1 MAAARCCMSTPR
13 LGISRLREK
22 QDRNEKHFGVI
33 PMIQKKTVALLLVGL
48 ALPLVASQ
56 PASTPEA
63 LPDAADGSFSP
74 AGRAYLEVDIRN
86 VTTDGLAALKL
97 KEERGVEITMV
108 DADAPAG
115 KAGLREHDVIL
126 DFNGTAVES
135 EEQIRRLI
143 REVPPGRTVII
154 GISRDG
160 VPMNINV
167 QLADHGAVVAQ
178 TFPRIVVPNPRPRDF
193 PPNSM
198 DLPFQI
204 QTYSSVLGVQTE
216 SLTRQLGEYFGV
228 KYGEG
233 VLVRSVEKNSAAE
246 KAGLKAGDV
255 IVKADNEK
263 LTDRS
268 DLSHILRNHRTGGKM
283 TVVVMRDKHEQ
294 TLTVTLPDR
303 GSRDSSFLDLDAE
316 ALQASLANAEGMFQ
330 DLDID
335 GIISLEDMASLDGN
349 IARLDISRMQRNLLD
364 SPEIEQAMREA
375 QKVLQNFKFGSDPI

>member
-1 MAAARCCMSTPR
+1 
-13 LGISRLREK
+13 
-22 QDRNEKHFGVI
+22 
-33 PMIQKKTVALLLVGL
+33 MIQKKTVALVVAAL
-48 ALPLVASQ
+48 ALPLIAAQ
-56 PASTPEA
+56 P
-63 LPDAADGSFSP
+63 SP
-74 AGRAYLEVDIRN
+74 APQPDSLSKPVQGYFYAAAGRSYLGVDIRD
-86 VTTDGLAALKL
+86 VTSDRMAALKL

-143 REVPPGRTVII
+143 REVPPGRTVTL

-160 VPMNINV
+160 APMKINV
-167 QLADHGAVVAQ
+167 QLADHGTVVAQ
-178 TFPRIVVPNPRPRDF
+178 AVPHIIVPAPRPRDF
-193 PPNSM
+193 PNSM

-216 SLTRQLGEYFGV
+216 SLTRQLGDYFGV
-228 KYGEG
+228 KNGEG

-255 IVKADNEK
+255 LVKADNEK

-283 TVVVMRDKHEQ
+283 TLVVMRDKHEQ

-303 GSRDSSFLDLDAE
+303 GSRDSSFLNLDADE
-316 ALQASLANAEGMFQ
+316 LQASLADVGDMVQ
-330 DLDID
+330 HLDTDQIM
-335 GIISLEDMASLDGN
+335 SLDENMASLDHNMALLMGQ
-349 IARLDISRMQRNLLD
+349 ARNLLK
-364 SPEIEQAMREA
+364 SPEIEKTMREA
-375 QKVLQNFKFGSDPI
+375 QKMLQNLKLGSDPI

>member
-1 MAAARCCMSTPR
+1 
-13 LGISRLREK
+13 
-22 QDRNEKHFGVI
+22 
-33 PMIQKKTVALLLVGL
+33 MIQKKTVALLLTGL
-48 ALPLVASQ
+48 ALPLIAAQ
-56 PASTPEA
+56 PSSPPETLSHPVQGYFYSA
-63 LPDAADGSFSP
+63 
-74 AGRAYLEVDIRN
+74 AGRSYLGVDIRD
-86 VTTDGLAALKL
+86 VTTDRLAALKL

-143 REVPPGRTVII
+143 REVPPGRTVTI

-160 VPMNINV
+160 VPMKINV

-178 TFPRIVVPNPRPRDF
+178 AFPRIVVPTPRPRDF
-193 PPNSM
+193 PRNSM

-228 KYGEG
+228 KDGEG

-283 TVVVMRDKHEQ
+283 TMVVMRDKHEQ

-303 GSRDSSFLDLDAE
+303 GSRDSSFLNLDTDE
-316 ALQASLANAEGMFQ
+316 LQASLADMEDMVQ
-330 DLDID
+330 DLDVDHIM
-335 GIISLEDMASLDGN
+335 SLADMASLN
-349 IARLDISRMQRNLLD
+349 SNLAFLDMTRQGKNLLE
-364 SPEIEQAMREA
+364 SPEIQKAMREA
-375 QKVLQNFKFGSDPI
+375 EKALQDLKIGSDPI

>member
-1 MAAARCCMSTPR
+1 
-13 LGISRLREK
+13 
-22 QDRNEKHFGVI
+22 
-33 PMIQKKTVALLLVGL
+33 MIQKKTVALLLTGL
-48 ALPLVASQ
+48 ALPLIAAQ
-56 PASTPEA
+56 P
-63 LPDAADGSFSP
+63 LPPSDPLSHP
-74 AGRAYLEVDIRN
+74 APGYLYAGGRSYLGVDIRD
-86 VTTDGLAALKL
+86 VTTDRLPALKL

-126 DFNGTAVES
+126 DFNGTTVES

-143 REVPPGRTVII
+143 REVPPGRTVTL

-160 VPMNINV
+160 VPMKINV

-178 TFPRIVVPNPRPRDF
+178 AFPHVVVPTPRPREF
-193 PPNSM
+193 PRNSM

-216 SLTRQLGEYFGV
+216 SLTRQLGDYFGV
-228 KYGEG
+228 KDGEG

-263 LTDRS
+263 LTDRI

-283 TVVVMRDKHEQ
+283 ILVVMRDKHEQ

-303 GSRDSSFLDLDAE
+303 GSRDSSFLNLDSDE
-316 ALQASLANAEGMFQ
+316 LQASLVSAEDMVQ

-335 GIISLEDMASLDGN
+335 RILSAADMASLDRNMALLGRN
-349 IARLDISRMQRNLLD
+349 VMQ
-364 SPEIEQAMREA
+364 SPEIEKAMRQA
-375 QKVLQNFKFGSDPI
+375 QKALQNLKIGCDPI

>member
-1 MAAARCCMSTPR
+1 
-13 LGISRLREK
+13 
-22 QDRNEKHFGVI
+22 
-33 PMIQKKTVALLLVGL
+33 MIQKKTVALLLTGL
-48 ALPLVASQ
+48 ALPLIAAQ
-56 PASTPEA
+56 PSSPPETLSHPVQGYFYA
-63 LPDAADGSFSP
+63 
-74 AGRAYLEVDIRN
+74 AGRSYLGVDIRD
-86 VTTDGLAALKL
+86 VTTDRLAALKL

-143 REVPPGRTVII
+143 REVPPGRTVTL

-160 VPMNINV
+160 VPMKISV

-178 TFPRIVVPNPRPRDF
+178 TFPRIVVPTPRPRDF
-193 PPNSM
+193 PRNSM

-228 KYGEG
+228 KDGEG
-233 VLVRSVEKNSAAE
+233 VLVRSVEKGSAAE

-268 DLSHILRNHRTGGKM
+268 DLSHILRSHRTGGKM
-283 TVVVMRDKHEQ
+283 ALVVMRDKHEQ

-303 GSRDSSFLDLDAE
+303 GSRDSSFLNLDTDE
-316 ALQASLANAEGMFQ
+316 LEASLRNAEDMVRN
-330 DLDID
+330 LDTDQIRFID
-335 GIISLEDMASLDGN
+335 ENMASLNGN
-349 IARLDISRMQRNLLD
+349 LALLD
-364 SPEIEQAMREA
+364 MNRLQKDLLESPEIQKAMREA
-375 QKVLQNFKFGSDPI
+375 EKALQDLKIGSDPI

>member
-1 MAAARCCMSTPR
+1 
-13 LGISRLREK
+13 
-22 QDRNEKHFGVI
+22 
-33 PMIQKKTVALLLVGL
+33 MIQKKTIALLLTGL
-48 ALPLVASQ
+48 AMPLIAAQPSSQ
-56 PASTPEA
+56 PDA
-63 LPDAADGSFSP
+63 LSHQVPGYFYAA
-74 AGRAYLEVDIRN
+74 AGHSYLGVDIRD
-86 VTTDGLAALKL
+86 VTTDRVAALKL

-115 KAGLREHDVIL
+115 KAGLHEHDVIL

-135 EEQIRRLI
+135 QEQIRRLI
-143 REVPPGRTVII
+143 REVPPGRTVTI

-160 VPMNINV
+160 VPMKINV

-178 TFPRIVVPNPRPRDF
+178 AFPRIVVPPARPRDF
-193 PPNSM
+193 PRNSM

-228 KYGEG
+228 KDGEG

-268 DLSHILRNHRTGGKM
+268 DLSHILHNHRTGGKM

-303 GSRDSSFLDLDAE
+303 GSRDSSFLNLDIDE
-316 ALQASLANAEGMFQ
+316 LQASLG
-330 DLDID
+330 DIQID
-335 GIISLEDMASLDGN
+335 VDQIISLDEGMASLDHN
-349 IARLDISRMQRNLLD
+349 MALLD
-364 SPEIEQAMREA
+364 MAREGTDLLQSPEIQKAMREA
-375 QKVLQNFKFGSDPI
+375 EKALQDLKFGSDPI

>member
-1 MAAARCCMSTPR
+1 
-13 LGISRLREK
+13 
-22 QDRNEKHFGVI
+22 
-33 PMIQKKTVALLLVGL
+33 MIQKKNIALLITGL
-48 ALPLVASQ
+48 ALPLIAAQ
-56 PASTPEA
+56 PTPQ
-63 LPDAADGSFSP
+63 PDALSHQVPGHFYAV
-74 AGRAYLEVDIRN
+74 GRSYLGVDIRD
-86 VTTDGLAALKL
+86 VTTDRMAALKL

-126 DFNGTAVES
+126 DFNGTPVES

-143 REVPPGRTVII
+143 REVPPGRTITL

-160 VPMNINV
+160 APMKINV
-167 QLADHGAVVAQ
+167 QLADHGTVVAQ
-178 TFPRIVVPNPRPRDF
+178 AFPRVIVPTPRPREF
-193 PPNSM
+193 PRNSM

-228 KYGEG
+228 KDGEG

-303 GSRDSSFLDLDAE
+303 GSRDSSFLNLDTQE
-316 ALQASLANAEGMFQ
+316 LQASLSDIEDTVQ
-330 DLDID
+330 DLDC
-335 GIISLEDMASLDGN
+335 GQMISLDDDLASLD
-349 IARLDISRMQRNLLD
+349 RNMALLD
-364 SPEIEQAMREA
+364 MTRIEGDLLESPEIQKAIQEA
-375 QKVLQNFKFGSDPI
+375 QKVLQLKIGSDPI

>member
-1 MAAARCCMSTPR
+1 
-13 LGISRLREK
+13 
-22 QDRNEKHFGVI
+22 
-33 PMIQKKTVALLLVGL
+33 MIQKKIIALLIAGL
-48 ALPLVASQ
+48 ALPLIAAQ
-56 PASTPEA
+56 PSPTPQ
-63 LPDAADGSFSP
+63 PDALSHQLPGYFYAAAASRS
-74 AGRAYLEVDIRN
+74 YLGVDIRD
-86 VTTDGLAALKL
+86 VTTDRMAALKL

-135 EEQIRRLI
+135 EEQLRRLI
-143 REVPPGRTVII
+143 REVPPGRTVTL
-154 GISRDG
+154 GLSRDG
-160 VPMNINV
+160 VPMKINV

-178 TFPRIVVPNPRPRDF
+178 ALPRIIVPPRPGNFPR
-193 PPNSM
+193 NSM

-216 SLTRQLGEYFGV
+216 SLTRQLGDYFGV
-228 KYGEG
+228 RDGEG

-268 DLSHILRNHRTGGKM
+268 DLSHILRSHRTGGKM
-283 TVVVMRDKHEQ
+283 TLVVMREKHEQ

-303 GSRDSSFLDLDAE
+303 GSRDSSFLNLDSDE
-316 ALQASLANAEGMFQ
+316 LQASLANVEDMVQDLDTDQFMSLAEGMA
-330 DLDID
+330 
-335 GIISLEDMASLDGN
+335 SLKGNLALMDMAGQG
-349 IARLDISRMQRNLLD
+349 RKLLE
-364 SPEIEQAMREA
+364 SPEIQKALQEA
-375 QKVLQNFKFGSDPI
+375 QKALQDLKFASDPI

>member
-1 MAAARCCMSTPR
+1 
-13 LGISRLREK
+13 
-22 QDRNEKHFGVI
+22 
-33 PMIQKKTVALLLVGL
+33 MIQKKTVALLLTSL
-48 ALPLVASQ
+48 ALPLIAAQPTPTPQPDSLSHQVPGHFYAVA
-56 PASTPEA
+56 A
-63 LPDAADGSFSP
+63 
-74 AGRAYLEVDIRN
+74 AGRSYLGVDIRD
-86 VTTDGLAALKL
+86 VTTDRMAALKL
-97 KEERGVEITMV
+97 KDERGVEITMV

-143 REVPPGRTVII
+143 REVPPGRTVTL

-160 VPMNINV
+160 APMKINV
-167 QLADHGAVVAQ
+167 QLADHSAVVAKA
-178 TFPRIVVPNPRPRDF
+178 FPRIVVPTPRPRDF
-193 PPNSM
+193 PRNSM

-228 KYGEG
+228 KDGEG

-283 TVVVMRDKHEQ
+283 TMVVMREKHEQ

-303 GSRDSSFLDLDAE
+303 GSRDSSFLNFDTDE
-316 ALQASLANAEGMFQ
+316 LQASLGDIQDIVQ
-330 DLDID
+330 DLDVD
-335 GIISLEDMASLDGN
+335 GIMSLDENIASLGRN
-349 IARLDISRMQRNLLD
+349 MALLDSERKNLLE
-364 SPEIEQAMREA
+364 SPEIEKALQEA
-375 QKVLQNFKFGSDPI
+375 QKVLRDLKFGSDPI

>member
-1 MAAARCCMSTPR
+1 MM
-13 LGISRLREK
+13 
-22 QDRNEKHFGVI
+22 
-33 PMIQKKTVALLLVGL
+33 QKKTIALLVTGL
-48 ALPLVASQ
+48 ALPLIAAQ
-56 PASTPEA
+56 PSPQ
-63 LPDAADGSFSP
+63 PDALSHQAPGHFY
-74 AGRAYLEVDIRN
+74 AGGRSYLGVDIRD
-86 VTTDGLAALKL
+86 VTTDRLAALKL

-108 DADAPAG
+108 DGDAPAG

-143 REVPPGRTVII
+143 REVPPGRTVTL

-160 VPMNINV
+160 APLKINV
-167 QLADHGAVVAQ
+167 QLADHGTVVAQ
-178 TFPRIVVPNPRPRDF
+178 TAPRVLIPTPRPREF
-193 PPNSM
+193 PRNSM

-228 KYGEG
+228 KDGEG

-283 TVVVMRDKHEQ
+283 TLVVMRDKHEQ

-303 GSRDSSFLDLDAE
+303 GSRDSSFLNLDTDE
-316 ALQASLANAEGMFQ
+316 LQASLGSMDEMLQG
-330 DLDID
+330 LDQQLIESD
-335 GIISLEDMASLDGN
+335 GAMITLDDDMASLN
-349 IARLDISRMQRNLLD
+349 QNLSLLDMGRQNLQLLD
-364 SPEIEQAMREA
+364 SPEIQKAMRQA
-375 QKVLQNFKFGSDPI
+375 QKALEGLTIGSDPI